1 VSEPLRRLTD
11 GEPAPGSVEA
21 EGVALLRARGRHRA
35 PVAQKARVR
44 AALEARAGFGAASRW
59 RTAAVA
65 VSFAGILLVAG
76 AASSTSFGRQWV
88 GAHVRRVLAWAG
100 PRAASAPV
108 ARIEAPAQPIVPT
121 PTIVEMPVALPA
133 ETPPPAPAV
142 APVSPRPMRAAPPRA
157 ELRAPARASA
167 PVITDEPTLVAT
179 AMRTLRR
186 DHDPAGAALLLDGYL
201 RRWPNGALIEE
212 ALALAIE
219 AANARGDARAHT
231 FAAQYL
237 QRFPNGRFAEVARR
251 TLAHAAP

>member
-21 EGVALLRARGRHRA
+21 EGVVLLRARGRHRA

-65 VSFAGILLVAG
+65 VSFAAILLVAG

-88 GAHVRRVLAWAG
+88 GAHVRRVLAWVG
-100 PRAASAPV
+100 PRAASPPV
-108 ARIEAPAQPIVPT
+108 ARVEAPSA
-121 PTIVEMPVALPA
+121 PTIVEMPIAMPA
-133 ETPPPAPAV
+133 ETPPPAQ
-142 APVSPRPMRAAPPRA
+142 APTVSPRPMRAAAPRA

-167 PVITDEPTLVAT
+167 PIITDEPTLVAT

-219 AANARGDARAHT
+219 AAHARGDARART
-231 FAAQYL
+231 FAIEYL
-237 QRFPNGRFAEVARR
+237 QRFPDGRFAEVARR